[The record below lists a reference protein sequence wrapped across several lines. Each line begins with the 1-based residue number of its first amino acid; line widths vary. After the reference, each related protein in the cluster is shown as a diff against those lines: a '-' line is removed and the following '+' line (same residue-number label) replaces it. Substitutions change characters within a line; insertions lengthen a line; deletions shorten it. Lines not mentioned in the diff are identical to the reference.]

1 MNLMPMTGRQIRRS
15 AIPSKVQLFPW
26 VHAIE
31 VVSAV
36 PETTELDSLLG
47 RVCLHRWPFQT
58 RPHAATAPSWSD
70 PSQVCKPM
78 PGHCWPECKMPRD
91 TCTDILPSFSFVGQ
105 GISAPLLAAAMAPLG
120 FPSPLTPAFHF
131 MKRSICIC

>member
-47 RVCLHRWPFQT
+47 SVCLHRWPFQT

-78 PGHCWPECKMPRD
+78 PGRCWPECKMPRD
-91 TCTDILPSFSFVGQ
+91 TCTDILPSFCFVGQ

-120 FPSPLTPAFHF
+120 FPSPLTPTFHF
-131 MKRSICIC
+131 MKRSIYIC